1 MEHNDPCRV
10 RACQLAVPHLV
21 VAACLANICHGV
33 LREAVKWFAYD
44 FLPQGDRLPKGELCW
59 VCGSLGE
66 TVPAMTPEQIKAKLS
81 SGTDLTFEV
90 MWEVGKRRLKNEVPL
105 NWRLGTVS
113 TVTNSG
119 LRCEWVYHFVEQ
131 SAFLKKTQH
140 DMETRGL
147 RLKTLTL
154 TDPEGRQRTGALLRP
169 EEVPPDLPFVR
180 VTLYR
185 DESLAHEEY
194 FLNKPDSLNERHAD
208 NIFKYKVEETC
219 KERSAALRLDAAS
232 QVPLWSEVEKEI
244 ATMEK
249 ALKDREAEELGR
261 LGRVDAAALTGSAA
275 EAKKELERAAAIS
288 AALSG
293 AKINRPGLESAS
305 GLDFAADRSAA
316 VAKQGAGGSASNG
329 NAAGKRRL
337 TMSAGG
343 GVAASGSEKRRGG
356 KASVRGGVGGLALFA
371 ADCDGKDKDREDG
384 VEESL
389 AVVVN
394 KMYAVGYSPG
404 RELRGV
410 RVLVGFCRRIAH
422 GSGCRLGDRIRVTC
436 LSPRFSMIHY
446 RDVSEAG
453 SFSACAPEPCTSH
466 VARAAEHGPPP
477 ISPNRAAPMIH
488 LQIVPLRCV
497 FDSRIR

>member
-1 MEHNDPCRV
+1 M
-10 RACQLAVPHLV
+10 
-21 VAACLANICHGV
+21 
-33 LREAVKWFAYD
+33 F
-44 FLPQGDRLPKGELCW
+44 
-59 VCGSLGE
+59 GSLGE

-105 NWRLGTVS
+105 NWRLGHRQHGHELRASLRV
-113 TVTNSG
+113 VVPLRGAVG
-119 LRCEWVYHFVEQ
+119 LSEEDAARHGDTWVALEDIYADRPRRQAADGGFAAPGRS
-131 SAFLKKTQH
+131 SA
-140 DMETRGL
+140 G
-147 RLKTLTL
+147 
-154 TDPEGRQRTGALLRP
+154 
-169 EEVPPDLPFVR
+169 R

-232 QVPLWSEVEKEI
+232 QVPFWSEVEKEI

-261 LGRVDAAALTGSAA
+261 LGRADAAALTGSAA

-288 AALSG
+288 AAFSG

-316 VAKQGAGGSASNG
+316 VAKRGAGGSASNG
-329 NAAGKRRL
+329 NAAGKRRR

-410 RVLVGFCRRIAH
+410 RVLFDFCRRIAH
-422 GSGCRLGDRIRVTC
+422 GSGCRFGDRIRVTC

-453 SFSACAPEPCTSH
+453 SFSACAPEPFTSH

-477 ISPNRAAPMIH
+477 ISPDRAAPMIH
-488 LQIVPLRCV
+488 LQIAPLTCV
-497 FDSRIR
+497 FVSRIR